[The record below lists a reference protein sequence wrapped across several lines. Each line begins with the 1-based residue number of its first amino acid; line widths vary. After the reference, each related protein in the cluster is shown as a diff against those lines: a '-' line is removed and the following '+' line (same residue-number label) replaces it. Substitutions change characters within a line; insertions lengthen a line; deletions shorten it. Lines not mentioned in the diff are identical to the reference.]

1 MSYRQNQDYRDYISQ
16 LAWELLSAPP
26 NKLEEVARLSEE
38 DGWMDGS
45 RSYPAV
51 FRQEA
56 RYILGREPVCCRANT
71 YRQMTHSHSQLQPV
85 YSR

>member
-38 DGWMDGS
+38 DGWMGLDPTQLSSGK
-45 RSYPAV
+45 
-51 FRQEA
+51 RQ
-56 RYILGREPVCCRANT
+56 LVHPGQGTSV
-71 YRQMTHSHSQLQPV
+71 LQG
-85 YSR
+85 